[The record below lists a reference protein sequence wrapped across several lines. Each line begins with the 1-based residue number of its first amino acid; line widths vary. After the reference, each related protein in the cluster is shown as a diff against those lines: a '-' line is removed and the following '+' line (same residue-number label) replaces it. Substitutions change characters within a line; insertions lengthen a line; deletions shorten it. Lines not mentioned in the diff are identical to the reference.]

1 MSWHLPLAFESRK
14 PLAKMFGFYLICG
27 FLVIVMCILRFH
39 FLYPIHDF
47 IRRLCEIQP
56 QPFRVLPPLFKL
68 LPRQRE
74 FPLHSVIAIVAI
86 AKSFIIIT
94 LALFFAAF
102 CPPLASSCLSRTA
115 FPAIHYSLFT
125 RMHFHSTITARF

>member
-94 LALFFAAF
+94 LALFFCSF
-102 CPPLASSCLSRTA
+102 L
-115 FPAIHYSLFT
+115 PAIGVKLSESNGFSSHSLFT